1 MVITWDLICEY
12 KKEAPFVE
20 RYETTSASLLNLI
33 SGGRTGGPST
43 TFDLAARCSLG
54 SFVRV
59 LIGGR

>member
-1 MVITWDLICEY
+1 MRVQKGGAIRREIRNNVSIIIEFDLRR
-12 KKEAPFVE
+12 KD
-20 RYETTSASLLNLI
+20 
-33 SGGRTGGPST
+33 GGPST